1 MRLARPLAIAA
12 VSLAA
17 GILPSAAANAVKWE
31 AIERLPGQS
40 PVIVMV
46 EEKPRNYF
54 RIRPG
59 HPLTVP
65 IEGPARLRVVS
76 RLELPP
82 GAKQVVSYSLR
93 VAEGDKELN
102 RADTESSASSQV
114 RDTEGKRLIGK
125 SRRLGVD
132 IPAGRHVLTL
142 SVEGAPALLVRL
154 HQAAPARGG
163 EPTVTLTPIEAPRS
177 VTVQEGEKSIPYYSV
192 LPGRPVKL
200 RVVGPTSVDL
210 ICRLDFDASMRGPQ
224 TYRLG
229 LSERGRR
236 FRELQFKTTK
246 ATTAVYADLAD
257 RVPSKF
263 DRVRLPIG
271 GGLHE
276 ITIELL
282 SPPRGS
288 AEIHARIPQP
298 TVGPQE

>member
-1 MRLARPLAIAA
+1 MKLVRPLVLAA

-17 GILPSAAANAVKWE
+17 GILPSPAAIAARWE

-40 PVIVMV
+40 PVVVLV

-54 RIRPG
+54 RITPEK
-59 HPLTVP
+59 PLTVP

-76 RLELPP
+76 RLELPL
-82 GAKQVVSYSLR
+82 GAKQVVSYSVR
-93 VAEGDKELN
+93 VTERGAELDRG
-102 RADTESSASSQV
+102 DTESSASTQV
-114 RDTEGKRLIGK
+114 RDPEGKHLIGK

-132 IPAGRHVLTL
+132 VPAGRHLLTL

-154 HQAAPARGG
+154 HQAAPASER

-177 VTVQEGEKSIPYYSV
+177 VTVQEGGKTIPYYSV
-192 LPGRPVKL
+192 LPGHPVKL
-200 RVVGPTSVDL
+200 RVIGPTSLDL
-210 ICRLDFDASMRGPQ
+210 ITRLDFDATMRGTQ
-224 TYRLG
+224 TYRLAV
-229 LSERGRR
+229 SEHGKRIRD
-236 FRELQFKTTK
+236 LQFKTTK

-271 GGLHE
+271 RGLHV

-282 SPPRGS
+282 SPPGGS

-298 TVGPQE
+298 TVGTQE